1 MQWSRHFWSI
11 FIAFEVFVC
20 PVLCPKEFK
29 PPLIRAVVGL
39 LSLFCLALFNCIHIL
54 HFVSCFILYIFGCLA
69 FSFVLVRPTP
79 DSVSSTNRSWLF
91 GVPGSC
97 KPISSCTS
105 QDYSYRPRCAYAL
118 HYICII
124 VLFCISCAF
133 VLLWCVFCV
142 NAKQRLVISSS
153 TVLVRFVFTFAGILW
168 L

>member
-1 MQWSRHFWSI
+1 M
-11 FIAFEVFVC
+11 
-20 PVLCPKEFK
+20 
-29 PPLIRAVVGL
+29 
-39 LSLFCLALFNCIHIL
+39 HI
-54 HFVSCFILYIFGCLA
+54 VSCFILYILGCIA

-97 KPISSCTS
+97 KPIWSCTS

-133 VLLWCVFCV
+133 VMCFFCV
-142 NAKQRLVISSS
+142 LTLNRDWRSARRLSRLGLCFHSQSFCARSLLSRVLSYLTVGARVTFSICVID
-153 TVLVRFVFTFAGILW
+153 
-168 L
+168 